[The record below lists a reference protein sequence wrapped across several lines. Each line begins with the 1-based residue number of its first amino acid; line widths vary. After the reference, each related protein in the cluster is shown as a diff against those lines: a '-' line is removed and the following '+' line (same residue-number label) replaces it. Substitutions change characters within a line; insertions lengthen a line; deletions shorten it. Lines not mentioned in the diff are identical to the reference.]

1 MEGYR
6 AQSGEHMKQMVL
18 TATPLSLI
26 YFRLFPLE
34 NLDCKL
40 CNIPLYDI
48 RMNQKRVR
56 LACLKKKPN
65 NQQQKNPIRKIL
77 SDLKLSRSNKQTNY
91 GSFYYKPENAVT
103 TMHLSYLL
111 SLVLTPVRL
120 LHS

>member
-56 LACLKKKPN
+56 LACLKKTPTIN
-65 NQQQKNPIRKIL
+65 NKKTP
-77 SDLKLSRSNKQTNY
+77 
-91 GSFYYKPENAVT
+91 PEK
-103 TMHLSYLL
+103 Y
-111 SLVLTPVRL
+111 SLI
-120 LHS
+120 